1 MVKKAVGDRPVWNVI
16 SSIILEYSS
25 IPVLFSFPIGCEI
38 LMKADNEDEQ
48 EEEGEDES
56 SWDLRLET
64 WERSKLTNHQLTLA
78 YQPSS

>member
-1 MVKKAVGDRPVWNVI
+1 
-16 SSIILEYSS
+16 
-25 IPVLFSFPIGCEI
+25 
-38 LMKADNEDEQ
+38 MKVDNEEEE
-48 EEEGEDES
+48 EEEGGEDEN